1 MNTAAPV
8 LDLDA
13 VNTLNREAFVA
24 ALGPCFEHSPW
35 VAERAFAQRPFAS
48 VAALHAAMIGVVR
61 RAERQTQ
68 IDFLRAHPELAGRE
82 AQAGTM
88 TEHSVSEQASAGL
101 NALSH
106 DEFVELRRLNARYRD
121 RHGFPFIV
129 AVRRHDKAQIFAL
142 LRRRAEADSEAE
154 LLEALEQ
161 IAAITRLRVEAQVAA

>member
-1 MNTAAPV
+1 MSTLAPV

-13 VNTLNREAFVA
+13 VNTLDRTAFVA
-24 ALGPCFEHSPW
+24 ALGGCFEHSPW

-48 VAALHAAMIGVVR
+48 VDALHAAMIDVVR
-61 RAERQTQ
+61 RAPRQTQ

-88 TEHSVSEQASAGL
+88 TDHSVSEQASAGL
-101 NALSH
+101 NALRH

-142 LRRRAEADSEAE
+142 LRRRAEADTEAE

-161 IAAITRLRVEAQVAA
+161 IAAITRLRVDAKVAA

>member
-1 MNTAAPV
+1 MNTLAPV

-13 VNTLNREAFVA
+13 VNALDRTDFVA
-24 ALGPCFEHSPW
+24 ALGGCFEHSPW

-48 VAALHAAMIGVVR
+48 VDALHAAMIGVVR
-61 RAERQTQ
+61 RAQRQTQ
-68 IDFLRAHPELAGRE
+68 IDFLCAHPELAGQE

-142 LRRRAEADSEAE
+142 LRRRAEADTEAE

-161 IAAITRLRVEAQVAA
+161 IAAITRLRVEAKVAP